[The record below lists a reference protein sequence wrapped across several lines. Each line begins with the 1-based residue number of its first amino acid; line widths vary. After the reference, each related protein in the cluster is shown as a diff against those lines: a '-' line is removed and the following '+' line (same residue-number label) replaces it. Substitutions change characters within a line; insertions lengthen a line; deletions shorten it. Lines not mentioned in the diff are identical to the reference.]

1 MVVKVRFTTK
11 IGRRLIYLH
20 LSSLT
25 IPKREDLRKK
35 WLNVLKHVRR
45 KGGADSFDVK
55 KTQIKEY
62 LCASSI
68 SRMKI

>member
-55 KTQIKEY
+55 KPK
-62 LCASSI
+62 
-68 SRMKI
+68 